1 MTQTKVKPGRKAI
14 GPPPKKRI
22 IAEKVID
29 FQPESVHAPFL
40 LRLGSACI
48 DYILLVACPA
58 IFLLLSR
65 LYGNDGAAL
74 LNSELNNIGWLLSL
88 LLGFSNLIVLPVISG
103 RSIGKFATG
112 IRIVGMDGRIPS
124 IGSMALRQTL
134 GYLLVVG
141 SAGLA
146 FLTSVFS
153 SKGRA
158 LHDYLA
164 GTVVIFASKKPRE

>member
-1 MTQTKVKPGRKAI
+1 MTQSLAKPGRTAI
-14 GPPPKKRI
+14 GPPKTRT
-22 IAEKVID
+22 IAEKVVD
-29 FQPESVHAPFL
+29 FHPETVKAPFL
-40 LRLGSACI
+40 LRAGAACI

-74 LNSELNNIGWLLSL
+74 LNSELNNIGWLLTL
-88 LLGFSNLIVLPVISG
+88 LLGFSNLIVLPIISG

-112 IRIVGMDGRIPS
+112 IRIVGLDGRTPS
-124 IGSMALRQTL
+124 FGSMALRQTL
-134 GYLLVVG
+134 GYLLILG

-164 GTVVIFASKKPRE
+164 GTVVIFANKKPRQ

>member
-1 MTQTKVKPGRKAI
+1 MTQSKVKPGPIAI
-14 GPPPKKRI
+14 GPPKART
-22 IAEKVID
+22 AVEKVVD
-29 FQPESVHAPFL
+29 FRPEIVQAPFM
-40 LRLGSACI
+40 LRVGAACI

-58 IFLLLSR
+58 ILLLVSR

-74 LNSELNNIGWLLSL
+74 LNSELNNLGWLLSL
-88 LLGFSNLIVLPVISG
+88 LLGFSNLIVLPIISG

-112 IRIVGMDGRIPS
+112 IRIVGLDGRMPS
-124 IGSMALRQTL
+124 VGSMALRQTL

-158 LHDYLA
+158 LHDYVA
-164 GTVVIFASKKPRE
+164 GTVVIFASKKPRV